1 ILTLTGNHDNENFCQ
16 TLRHAMTLAAPDAAR
31 FGARAAP
38 GRLYLA
44 TEPTLL
50 RLPDPESGGDV
61 QFVLM
66 PYPTPTRYLD
76 REATPR
82 YQSQEERNRHL
93 QSAYAE
99 ALRRIQ
105 CDERFDPKLPAV
117 LSAHVHVHGSDIGT
131 LFRITE
137 EEDVILRDEDLG
149 TGFAYVALGHIH
161 RGQCVG
167 GAAHVRYSGS
177 V

>member
-1 ILTLTGNHDNENFCQ
+1 TEDLRRAVERVAGYCERFGADVLLVAGDLFSELIRPEGLRDACAHLMRTFDGFLRRGGTILTLTGNHDNENFCQ
-16 TLRHAMTLAAPDAAR
+16 TLRHAMTLAAPAAAR
-31 FGARAAP
+31 CGARAAP
-38 GRLYLA
+38 GRLSLA

-99 ALRRIQ
+99 AL
-105 CDERFDPKLPAV
+105 
-117 LSAHVHVHGSDIGT
+117 
-131 LFRITE
+131 
-137 EEDVILRDEDLG
+137 
-149 TGFAYVALGHIH
+149 
-161 RGQCVG
+161 
-167 GAAHVRYSGS
+167 
-177 V
+177 